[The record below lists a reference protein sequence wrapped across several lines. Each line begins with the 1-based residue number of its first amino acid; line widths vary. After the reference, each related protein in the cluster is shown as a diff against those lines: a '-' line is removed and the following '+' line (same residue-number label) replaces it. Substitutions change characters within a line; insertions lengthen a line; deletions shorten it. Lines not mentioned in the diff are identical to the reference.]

1 MTKKVPQVAKPRTPL
16 FAGIADKVWQ
26 EVLACAAY
34 RVVSSGAFL
43 FHQGEPSTA
52 FYLLQQG
59 RVKVTQ
65 VTPEGHEVIVAILGP
80 GDIVGGIA
88 VIADIPYPASAQAVE
103 TCRLWCWD
111 RETFWRLLERYP
123 ALALNALRVLAG
135 RFQELQDRYRELA
148 TERVERRVAR
158 ALLRLAGQ
166 MGRREADRV
175 VIDYPLT
182 RQDLAELTGTTLY
195 TVSRILRR
203 WEEQGLVEVGR
214 ERVHILSPHGL
225 VSIAEDEP
233 FPQ

>member
-1 MTKKVPQVAKPRTPL
+1 MTKTAPQAAQPRSPL
-16 FAGIADKVWQ
+16 FAGISEPVWQ
-26 EVLACAAY
+26 EVLHSAVY
-34 RVVSSGAFL
+34 RGFPAGAFL
-43 FHQGEPSTA
+43 FHQGDPSTA
-52 FYLLQQG
+52 FYLIQQG

-88 VIADIPYPASAQAVE
+88 LIADIPYPASAQAVE
-103 TCRLWCWD
+103 PCRMWCWD

-123 ALALNALRVLAG
+123 ALALNALRVLAR

-158 ALLRLAGQ
+158 ALLRLASQ
-166 MGRREADRV
+166 MGRREEERV

-225 VSIAEDEP
+225 VRIAEE
-233 FPQ
+233 